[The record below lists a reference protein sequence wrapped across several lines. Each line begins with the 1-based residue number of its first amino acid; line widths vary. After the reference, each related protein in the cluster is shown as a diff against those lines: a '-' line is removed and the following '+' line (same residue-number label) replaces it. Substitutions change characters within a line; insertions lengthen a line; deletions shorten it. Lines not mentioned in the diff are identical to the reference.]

1 MKNLQ
6 GKEIKISGE
15 IISMP
20 PSPNDNEIIRI
31 KIPSHP
37 KYISRLRGIV
47 GEVCD
52 KLNFDKQKA
61 QELKLAVNE
70 AVNNIIQHA
79 YEGQTNK
86 VIFVY
91 FYLFKD
97 RLEVAIRD
105 YGKKVSP
112 DIIKSRDLDDVK
124 DHGLGVFLMEKFAD
138 EVAYDF
144 TPSVGTELKF
154 IKYR

>member
-1 MKNLQ
+1 
-6 GKEIKISGE
+6 
-15 IISMP
+15 MP
-20 PSPNDNEIIRI
+20 FSPNDSEIIRI

-37 KYISRLRGIV
+37 KYISRLRNIV

-52 KLNFDKQKA
+52 KVNFDTQKT

-79 YEGQTNK
+79 YEGKTNK
-86 VIFVY
+86 AIFVY
-91 FYLFKD
+91 FYIFDD

-112 DIIKSRDLDDVK
+112 EKIKSRDLDDVQ
-124 DHGLGVFLMEKFAD
+124 DHGIGVFLMEQFAD
-138 EVAYDF
+138 EMAFDF